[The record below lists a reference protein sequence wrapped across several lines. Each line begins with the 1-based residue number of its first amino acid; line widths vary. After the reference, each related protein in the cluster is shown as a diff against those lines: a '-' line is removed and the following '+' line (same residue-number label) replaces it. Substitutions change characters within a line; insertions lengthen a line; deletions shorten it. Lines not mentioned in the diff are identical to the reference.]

1 MGADSYING
10 RSPHLNPVQSIDKNY
25 DSNYND
31 TAAGWGQRN
40 KSTPPLIT
48 RSIFDFSPGE
58 IRKIK
63 LALMKLGARV
73 ATAIELVTQLG
84 EDWQRGNRTPA
95 DAVLG
100 RYYKER
106 RFIGSK
112 DRREISRLVYSTLR
126 NEATLAWWLEQD
138 GRARSPLGLVL
149 CGLVLLD
156 GHGQSKI
163 QELFSGE
170 QYCPRQLDSEEQE
183 WVQAHAG
190 QPLQHEAMPDWVR
203 LNFPE
208 WLQPALQESFGDRL
222 TKAMEALNAEA
233 PVDLR
238 VNTLKSSRDQVMAA
252 LREEDMDPEP
262 TPFAINGVRLR
273 KRAALSATQA
283 FRDGWF
289 ELQDEGSQ
297 LVVELVKAQHDN
309 KVIDF
314 CAGAGGKAL
323 ALANTMDNKG
333 RILAWD
339 TDWGRLKQ
347 MSLRLSRA
355 GVNNVQ
361 TRLLKSK
368 RDPFIERHKDTADW
382 VLADVPCSGTGTWR
396 RSPDLKWRTTQSD
409 LKEVIALQQ
418 SIMDNAAR
426 CVKPGGCLV
435 YATCSILKQENE
447 EQVTRFLGM
456 NPEFATESIEN
467 LHGTDG
473 PYLRLY
479 PHLHQTD
486 GFFGAVLRRRLDV

>member
-1 MGADSYING
+1 
-10 RSPHLNPVQSIDKNY
+10 
-25 DSNYND
+25 
-31 TAAGWGQRN
+31 
-40 KSTPPLIT
+40 
-48 RSIFDFSPGE
+48 
-58 IRKIK
+58 
-63 LALMKLGARV
+63 MKPGARV
-73 ATAIELVTQLG
+73 ATAIELVTQLDENRRQG
-84 EDWQRGNRTPA
+84 GRTPA
-95 DAVLG
+95 DAMLG

-126 NEATLAWWLEQD
+126 NEASLAWWLEQG
-138 GRARSPLGLVL
+138 GRALSPLGLML

-156 GHGQSKI
+156 GHGLSRI

-170 QYCPRQLDSEEQE
+170 QYCPRQLDWEEQE
-183 WVQAHAG
+183 WVQDHAG

-222 TKAMEALNAEA
+222 TEAMDALNAEA

-252 LREEDMDPEP
+252 LSEEGMNPQP

-283 FRDGWF
+283 FRNGWF

-297 LVVELVKAQHDN
+297 LVAELVKAQADD

-314 CAGAGGKAL
+314 CAGAGGKTL
-323 ALANTMDNKG
+323 ALADAMDNQG
-333 RILAWD
+333 SILAWD
-339 TDWGRLKQ
+339 TESARLKQ

-361 TRLLKSK
+361 PRLLKSK
-368 RDPFIERHKDTADW
+368 RDPFIERHKGTADW

-396 RSPDLKWRTTQSD
+396 RSPDLKWRTTQSN
-409 LKEVIALQQ
+409 LKEAITLQQ
-418 SIMDNAAR
+418 SIMDNAAH

-447 EQVTRFLGM
+447 EQVTRFLEM
-456 NPEFATESIEN
+456 NPEFATEPIAN
-467 LHGTDG
+467 FPGIDG

-486 GFFGAVLRRRLDV
+486 GFFGAVLRRRCDV

>member
-1 MGADSYING
+1 
-10 RSPHLNPVQSIDKNY
+10 
-25 DSNYND
+25 
-31 TAAGWGQRN
+31 
-40 KSTPPLIT
+40 
-48 RSIFDFSPGE
+48 
-58 IRKIK
+58 
-63 LALMKLGARV
+63 MKPGARV

-84 EDWQRGNRTPA
+84 EDWRRGDRTPA
-95 DAVLG
+95 DAMLG

-126 NEATLAWWLEQD
+126 NEASLAWWLEQG
-138 GRARSPLGLVL
+138 GRARSSLGLML
-149 CGLVLLD
+149 CGLVHLEGRDL
-156 GHGQSKI
+156 SEI

-170 QYCPRQLDSEEQE
+170 QYCPRQLDLEEQE
-183 WVQAHAG
+183 WVQVHAG

-208 WLQPALQESFGDRL
+208 WLQPALQELFGDRL
-222 TKAMEALNAEA
+222 TEAMDALNAEA

-297 LVVELVKAQHDN
+297 LVAELVKAQADD

-314 CAGAGGKAL
+314 CAGAGGKTL
-323 ALANTMDNKG
+323 ALADAMDNQG
-333 RILAWD
+333 NILAWD
-339 TDWGRLKQ
+339 TEPARLKQ

-355 GVNNVQ
+355 VVNNVQ
-361 TRLLKSK
+361 PRLLKSK
-368 RDPFIERHKDTADW
+368 RDPFIERHKGTADW

-396 RSPDLKWRTTQSD
+396 RNPDLKWRTTQSD
-409 LKEVIALQQ
+409 LKEVLSLQQ
-418 SIMDNAAR
+418 SIMECAAH

-435 YATCSILKQENE
+435 YATCSILRQENE
-447 EQVTRFLGM
+447 GQVTRFLEM
-456 NPEFATESIEN
+456 NREFAMEPMAN
-467 LHGTDG
+467 FHGIDG

-479 PHLHQTD
+479 PHLHRTD

>member
-1 MGADSYING
+1 M
-10 RSPHLNPVQSIDKNY
+10 
-25 DSNYND
+25 
-31 TAAGWGQRN
+31 
-40 KSTPPLIT
+40 KS
-48 RSIFDFSPGE
+48 
-58 IRKIK
+58 
-63 LALMKLGARV
+63 GARV
-73 ATAIELVTQLG
+73 ATAIELVTQLD
-84 EDWQRGNRTPA
+84 EDWRRGDRTPA
-95 DAVLG
+95 DAMLG

-126 NEATLAWWLEQD
+126 NEASLAWWLEQG
-138 GRARSPLGLVL
+138 GRARSSLGLML
-149 CGLVLLD
+149 CGLVHLEGRDL
-156 GHGQSKI
+156 SEI

-170 QYCPRQLDSEEQE
+170 QYCPRQLDLEEQE

-190 QPLQHEAMPDWVR
+190 QSLQHEAMPDWVR

-208 WLQPALQESFGDRL
+208 WLQPALQELFDNRL
-222 TKAMEALNAEA
+222 TEAMDALNAEA

-238 VNTLKSSRDQVMAA
+238 VNTLKSSRDQVMVA

-297 LVVELVKAQHDN
+297 LVAELVKAQTDD

-314 CAGAGGKAL
+314 CSGAGGKTL
-323 ALANTMDNKG
+323 ALAATMENKG
-333 RILAWD
+333 NILAWD
-339 TDWGRLKQ
+339 TEPTRLKQ

-361 TRLLKSK
+361 PRLLKSK
-368 RDPFIERHKDTADW
+368 RDPFIKRHKGTADW

-396 RSPDLKWRTTQSD
+396 RSPDLKWRTTQND
-409 LKEVIALQQ
+409 LKEVLSLQQ
-418 SIMDNAAR
+418 SIMENAAQ

-435 YATCSILKQENE
+435 YATCSILSCENE
-447 EQVTRFLGM
+447 EQVAWFLKT
-456 NPEFATESIEN
+456 NRKFIPEPIVIF
-467 LHGTDG
+467 HGIDG
-473 PYLRLY
+473 PYLQLY

-486 GFFGAVLRRRLDV
+486 GFFGAVLRRRSGA